1 MNEPQIRFK
10 RFHGAWISYT
20 LGEMVTFSKGTGYS
34 KTDLCKEGN
43 PIILY
48 GRMYTKYESVI
59 DTVDT
64 FVIPKNNSVYS
75 TGGEVII
82 PGSGESPEDISVAS
96 TVKNAGVILGGDLNI
111 LKFDTKLY
119 DPTFMAMA
127 ITYSPTRMQLSVF
140 AQGKTIVH
148 LRNSEIAKGHIYFP
162 HIEEQKI
169 IARYVSSLDTQ
180 ISSVSSRLASLKQVK
195 EASLQA
201 MFPQKGETVPKI
213 RFKGFEGEWVNGRL
227 GEFLDISAE
236 KNLDDKYGIN
246 EVLSVS
252 DDEGVVNQIKLL
264 GRSYAGKSVT
274 NYNVLRPNQIV
285 YTKSPLKAKPYGIV
299 KVNEGETGIVSVL
312 YAVYSAKEGVSSKYI
327 HYYFE
332 PTFRIN
338 KYLLPLINKGAKNTM
353 NISDEAFLQ
362 GSIMIPPMLEEQ
374 QHIASYFTSLDKQ
387 IALQTQR
394 LEKLRQIKAACLDK
408 MFV

>member
-10 RFHGAWISYT
+10 RFHGAWIPYT
-20 LGEMVTFSKGTGYS
+20 LGEMVTFSKGSGYS

-148 LRNSEIAKGHIYFP
+148 LRNNEIAKGNVYFP

-213 RFKGFEGEWVNGRL
+213 RFKGVEGEWEEVKLSSFAKRIKRRNSCMESTLALTIASALGLVSQNDYFNNSVVGANIRNYYL
-227 GEFLDISAE
+227 LKRGEFAYNKSYSNGYPFGSVKRLDRYE
-236 KNLDDKYGIN
+236 QGI
-246 EVLSVS
+246 LST
-252 DDEGVVNQIKLL
+252 L
-264 GRSYAGKSVT
+264 Y
-274 NYNVLRPNQIV
+274 IV
-285 YTKSPLKAKPYGIV
+285 
-299 KVNEGETGIVSVL
+299 
-312 YAVYSAKEGVSSKYI
+312 
-327 HYYFE
+327 
-332 PTFRIN
+332 
-338 KYLLPLINKGAKNTM
+338 
-353 NISDEAFLQ
+353 
-362 GSIMIPPMLEEQ
+362 
-374 QHIASYFTSLDKQ
+374 FTCW
-387 IALQTQR
+387 R
-394 LEKLRQIKAACLDK
+394 N
-408 MFV
+408 

>member
-213 RFKGFEGEWVNGRL
+213 RFKGFEGEWVITKAAEIFKTVNERNFSGLPVLSATQDKGMVTRDSIGYNIFHDKSNESTYKHIVPGQFVMHL
-227 GEFLDISAE
+227 RSFQGGFAHSAIEGICSPAYTIMEF
-236 KNLDDKYGIN
+236 KDKERNHDLYWKYVLTSKRFIKSLEMITYGIRDGRTI
-246 EVLSVS
+246 SF
-252 DDEGVVNQIKLL
+252 DEFKEMVFLV
-264 GRSYAGKSVT
+264 
-274 NYNVLRPNQIV
+274 P
-285 YTKSPLKAKPYGIV
+285 
-299 KVNEGETGIVSVL
+299 KV
-312 YAVYSAKEGVSSKYI
+312 
-327 HYYFE
+327 
-332 PTFRIN
+332 
-338 KYLLPLINKGAKNTM
+338 
-353 NISDEAFLQ
+353 
-362 GSIMIPPMLEEQ
+362 EEQ
-374 QHIASYFTSLDKQ
+374 QQIASYFTSLDKQ

-394 LEKLRQIKAACLDK
+394 LEKLKQIKAACLDK

>member
-148 LRNSEIAKGHIYFP
+148 LRNNEIAKGYVYFP
-162 HIEEQKI
+162 YIEEQKI

-213 RFKGFEGEWVNGRL
+213 RFKGFEGEWTKVKLNDICFKKASNLSESSL
-227 GEFLDISAE
+227 GID
-236 KNLDDKYGIN
+236 
-246 EVLSVS
+246 
-252 DDEGVVNQIKLL
+252 
-264 GRSYAGKSVT
+264 
-274 NYNVLRPNQIV
+274 
-285 YTKSPLKAKPYGIV
+285 
-299 KVNEGETGIVSVL
+299 TGQ
-312 YAVYSAKEGVSSKYI
+312 YAVYGASGYLQNISTFDIPSEYVGIIKDGSGVGRTKVYPAFTSILGTMQYILAKEDNNIRFIAALFENIDFSTFISGSGI
-327 HYYFE
+327 PHIYFRDYGE
-332 PTFRIN
+332 I
-338 KYLLPLINKGAKNTM
+338 YV
-353 NISDEAFLQ
+353 
-362 GSIMIPPMLEEQ
+362 MIPSLVEQ
-374 QHIASYFTSLDKQ
+374 QAIASYFTSLDKQ
-387 IALQTQR
+387 IALQTQQ

>member
-10 RFHGAWISYT
+10 RFHGVWIPYT
-20 LGEMVTFSKGTGYS
+20 LGEMVTFSKGSGYS
-34 KTDLCKEGN
+34 KTDLCKDGN

-119 DPTFMAMA
+119 DSTFMAMA

-148 LRNSEIAKGHIYFP
+148 LRNSDIAKGCVYFP
-162 HIEEQKI
+162 HIEEQKV

-180 ISSVSSRLASLKQVK
+180 ISTASSRLASLKQVK

-213 RFKGFEGEWVNGRL
+213 RFKGFEGEWEEVKLKDISTKVIEKNRL
-227 GEFLDISAE
+227 NNISITLTNSAEYGIINQRDFFDHDVSNTDNVSGYFIVQPNDFVYNPRISTLAPVGPINMNKLGYAGVVSPLYYVFRVTGFNKSFLDIYFHTNVWHKFMKDNGNTGARFDRLSISNE
-236 KNLDDKYGIN
+236 LFYEMPIYCPRDKN
-246 EVLSVS
+246 
-252 DDEGVVNQIKLL
+252 
-264 GRSYAGKSVT
+264 
-274 NYNVLRPNQIV
+274 
-285 YTKSPLKAKPYGIV
+285 
-299 KVNEGETGIVSVL
+299 
-312 YAVYSAKEGVSSKYI
+312 
-327 HYYFE
+327 
-332 PTFRIN
+332 
-338 KYLLPLINKGAKNTM
+338 
-353 NISDEAFLQ
+353 
-362 GSIMIPPMLEEQ
+362 EQ
-374 QHIASYFTSLDKQ
+374 QQIASYFTSLDKQ

>member
-10 RFHGAWISYT
+10 RFHGVWIPYT
-20 LGEMVTFSKGTGYS
+20 LGEMVTFSKGSGYS
-34 KTDLCKEGN
+34 KTDLCKDGN

-148 LRNSEIAKGHIYFP
+148 LRNSDIAKGCVYFP
-162 HIEEQKI
+162 HIEEQKV

-180 ISSVSSRLASLKQVK
+180 ISTASSRLASLKQVK

-213 RFKGFEGEWVNGRL
+213 RFKGFEGEWEEVKLKDISTKVIEKNRL
-227 GEFLDISAE
+227 NNISITLTNSAEYGIINQRDFFDHDVSNTDNVSGYFIVQPNDFVYNPRISTLAPVGPINMNKLGYAGVVSPLYYVFRVTGFNKSFLDIYFHTNVWHKFMKDNGNTGARFDRLSISNE
-236 KNLDDKYGIN
+236 LFYEMPIYCPRDKN
-246 EVLSVS
+246 
-252 DDEGVVNQIKLL
+252 
-264 GRSYAGKSVT
+264 
-274 NYNVLRPNQIV
+274 
-285 YTKSPLKAKPYGIV
+285 
-299 KVNEGETGIVSVL
+299 
-312 YAVYSAKEGVSSKYI
+312 
-327 HYYFE
+327 
-332 PTFRIN
+332 
-338 KYLLPLINKGAKNTM
+338 
-353 NISDEAFLQ
+353 
-362 GSIMIPPMLEEQ
+362 EQ
-374 QHIASYFTSLDKQ
+374 QQIASYFTSLDKQ

-394 LEKLRQIKAACLDK
+394 LEKLRQIKAGKATLI
-408 MFV
+408 

>member
-213 RFKGFEGEWVNGRL
+213 RFKGFEGEWVITKAAEIFKTVNERNFSGLPVLSATQDKGMVTRDSIGYNIFHDKSNESTYKHIVTGQFVMHL
-227 GEFLDISAE
+227 RSFQGGFAHSAIEGICSPAYTIMEF
-236 KNLDDKYGIN
+236 KDKERNHDLYWKYVLTSKRFIKSLEMITYGIRDGRTI
-246 EVLSVS
+246 SF
-252 DDEGVVNQIKLL
+252 DEFKEMVFLV
-264 GRSYAGKSVT
+264 
-274 NYNVLRPNQIV
+274 P
-285 YTKSPLKAKPYGIV
+285 
-299 KVNEGETGIVSVL
+299 KV
-312 YAVYSAKEGVSSKYI
+312 
-327 HYYFE
+327 
-332 PTFRIN
+332 
-338 KYLLPLINKGAKNTM
+338 
-353 NISDEAFLQ
+353 
-362 GSIMIPPMLEEQ
+362 EEQ
-374 QHIASYFTSLDKQ
+374 QQIASYFTSLDKQ

-394 LEKLRQIKAACLDK
+394 LEKLKQIKAACLDK

>member
-10 RFHGAWISYT
+10 RFHGAWIPYT
-20 LGEMVTFSKGTGYS
+20 LGEMVTFSKGSGYS

-148 LRNSEIAKGHIYFP
+148 LRNSDIAKGYVYFP
-162 HIEEQKI
+162 HIEEQKV

-180 ISSVSSRLASLKQVK
+180 ISTASSRLASLKQVK

-213 RFKGFEGEWVNGRL
+213 RFKGFEGEWTKVKLNDICFKKASNLSESSL
-227 GEFLDISAE
+227 GID
-236 KNLDDKYGIN
+236 
-246 EVLSVS
+246 
-252 DDEGVVNQIKLL
+252 
-264 GRSYAGKSVT
+264 
-274 NYNVLRPNQIV
+274 
-285 YTKSPLKAKPYGIV
+285 
-299 KVNEGETGIVSVL
+299 TGQ
-312 YAVYSAKEGVSSKYI
+312 YAVYGASGYLQNISTFDIPSEYVGIIKDGSGVGRTKVYPAFTSILGTMQYILAKEDNNIRFIAALFENIDFSTFISGSGI
-327 HYYFE
+327 PHIYFRDYGE
-332 PTFRIN
+332 I
-338 KYLLPLINKGAKNTM
+338 YV
-353 NISDEAFLQ
+353 
-362 GSIMIPPMLEEQ
+362 MIPSLVEQ
-374 QHIASYFTSLDKQ
+374 QAIASYFTSLDKQ
-387 IALQTQR
+387 IALQTQQ

>member
-10 RFHGAWISYT
+10 RFHGVWIPYT
-20 LGEMVTFSKGTGYS
+20 LGEMVTFSKGSGYS

-148 LRNSEIAKGHIYFP
+148 LRNSDIAKGYVYFP
-162 HIEEQKI
+162 HIEEQKV
-169 IARYVSSLDTQ
+169 IARYVSSLDTH
-180 ISSVSSRLASLKQVK
+180 ISTASSRLASLKQVK

-213 RFKGFEGEWVNGRL
+213 RFKGFEGEWV
-227 GEFLDISAE
+227 ITKSAE
-236 KNLDDKYGIN
+236 IFKTVNERNFSGLPVLSATQDKGMVTRESIGYNIFHDKANESTYKHIRPGQFVMHLRSFQGGFAHSAIEGICSPAYTIMEFKDKEVNHDLYWKYVLASKHFIKSLEMITYGIRDGRTI
-246 EVLSVS
+246 SF
-252 DDEGVVNQIKLL
+252 DEFKEMVFLV
-264 GRSYAGKSVT
+264 
-274 NYNVLRPNQIV
+274 P
-285 YTKSPLKAKPYGIV
+285 
-299 KVNEGETGIVSVL
+299 KV
-312 YAVYSAKEGVSSKYI
+312 
-327 HYYFE
+327 
-332 PTFRIN
+332 
-338 KYLLPLINKGAKNTM
+338 
-353 NISDEAFLQ
+353 
-362 GSIMIPPMLEEQ
+362 EEQ